1 MSFPV
6 TESCNTQ
13 LSMCSPAQ
21 EDQKVDKKNPYQVP
35 SALNPID
42 TVHPPYGGVIVLQIF
57 D

>member
-21 EDQKVDKKNPYQVP
+21 EDQKVDKKNPFQVP